1 MPLVMDIGFL
11 PENVGVILPP
21 AIWIFSF
28 FVQGIFGGSGLWE
41 SILLWVGGGFRSSGT
56 QMFVNLPKKRKG
68 RENGASNKTAETVA
82 DGATAA
88 KI

>member
-1 MPLVMDIGFL
+1 MPLVMDVGFL

-21 AIWIFSF
+21 AVWSFSF
-28 FVQGIFGGSGLWE
+28 NPGHFWGLRAVGVNFIW
-41 SILLWVGGGFRSSGT
+41 GGGVSSSGT
-56 QMFVNLPKKRKG
+56 QIFVNLPKKRKG
-68 RENGASNKTAETVA
+68 RETGASNKTAETVA